1 MKFGDKLKNLRQQ
14 QGLSQ
19 KELALKTGITTRSIQ
34 NYESNTRYPKDVSIL
49 NKLALALKTNVNLLM
64 ESQEFCPKDI
74 LLSEIQALF
83 AGGELGDED
92 KEAVFQAITEAYLDA
107 KEKNKKYRKK
117 CTICA
122 KTNKARI
129 AEFLSIIPDSQP
141 KNN

>member
-19 KELALKTGITTRSIQ
+19 KELTLKTEITTRSIQ

-117 CTICA
+117 
-122 KTNKARI
+122 
-129 AEFLSIIPDSQP
+129 
-141 KNN
+141 